1 MRPAP
6 RAPRREPTPVQRPN
20 GRVLVRPGALCLG
33 RSPDGAGLVRS
44 NPGPHRSAVPKRSAD
59 DLSAGCCQPRCYPL
73 LKALLG
79 ILLGISGG
87 AYDLAVTTSRILP
100 LTWGNPRARE
110 GNRTLDLR
118 ITSASLCRLSYSGLH
133 PRSVADLLDRRLVV
147 ITPAGALELHRRIF
161 KDHTSAGLAVT
172 VRV

>member
-1 MRPAP
+1 MPAAGAP
-6 RAPRREPTPVQRPN
+6 IRAFGRGQDMAKQR
-20 GRVLVRPGALCLG
+20 
-33 RSPDGAGLVRS
+33 
-44 NPGPHRSAVPKRSAD
+44 
-59 DLSAGCCQPRCYPL
+59 
-73 LKALLG
+73 
-79 ILLGISGG
+79 
-87 AYDLAVTTSRILP
+87 
-100 LTWGNPRARE
+100 PRARE

-161 KDHTSAGLAVT
+161 KDHTSAGVAVT

>member
-1 MRPAP
+1 MPAAGGP
-6 RAPRREPTPVQRPN
+6 IRAFGPGQDVAKQR
-20 GRVLVRPGALCLG
+20 
-33 RSPDGAGLVRS
+33 
-44 NPGPHRSAVPKRSAD
+44 
-59 DLSAGCCQPRCYPL
+59 
-73 LKALLG
+73 
-79 ILLGISGG
+79 
-87 AYDLAVTTSRILP
+87 
-100 LTWGNPRARE
+100 PRARE

-147 ITPAGALELHRRIF
+147 TPPGALELHRRIF